1 MTINLE
7 QIDELK
13 KRTNA
18 SYEDV
23 KKALEECN
31 GDMVEA
37 LIYLEKHKK
46 IKPDEKTTTDNFGNF
61 ILAVK
66 RIIKKGNETKFII
79 KKGDSIIISLSV
91 TIVVLITVF
100 APHITVLALILAL
113 LTGHRIKFQ
122 GKNGEDMKVNDPLDR
137 VSDYVVTLKKKL
149 NEDGSET
156 CNASKTV

>member
-37 LIYLEKHKK
+37 LIYLEKQKK
-46 IKPDEKTTTDNFGNF
+46 IKPEEKTTTDHFGNF
-61 ILAVK
+61 IQAVK
-66 RIIKKGNETKFII
+66 RIIRKGNGTKFIV
-79 KKGDSIIISLSV
+79 KKGDSIIISLPV
-91 TIVVLITVF
+91 TIVVIITVV
-100 APHITVLALILAL
+100 APYITVVALILAI

-122 GKNGEDMKVNDPLDR
+122 GKNGEDMKVNETLDK
-137 VSDYVVTLKKKL
+137 VSDSVVSIKKKIV
-149 NEDGSET
+149 EDDV
-156 CNASKTV
+156 KTSAPTN

>member
-37 LIYLEKHKK
+37 LIYLEKQKK
-46 IKPDEKTTTDNFGNF
+46 INTEEKTTTDNFGSF
-61 ILAVK
+61 IKAVK
-66 RIIKKGNETKFII
+66 RIIKKGNETKFIV
-79 KKGDSIIISLSV
+79 KKGDSIILSIPV
-91 TIVVLITVF
+91 TIVVIITVV
-100 APHITVLALILAL
+100 APYITVVALILAL

-122 GKNGEDMKVNDPLDR
+122 GKNGENMKVNETLDK
-137 VSDYVVTLKKKL
+137 VSDSVVNLKKKL
-149 NEDGSET
+149 AEDDV
-156 CNASKTV
+156 NATTPTN